1 MRRPPDLATLR
12 AAWWAYRSLR
22 RARRT
27 LRTTGFEELTLADPP
42 ELPPSAARGVR
53 HVLRREPSTC
63 LERAL
68 VLQRWHA
75 AHGRPLDVI
84 VGVAG
89 SGPAFRAH
97 AWLENESGTE
107 ATMPFTELRR
117 VKP

>member
-1 MRRPPDLATLR
+1 MRRPPDLATIR

-22 RARRT
+22 RARRA
-27 LRTTGFEELTLADPP
+27 LRTSGLEELALDDPP
-42 ELPPSAARGVR
+42 DLPASASRGVR
-53 HVLRREPSTC
+53 VVLRREPSTC

-75 AHGRPLDVI
+75 AHGQPLDVI

-89 SGPAFRAH
+89 SGPSFRAH
-97 AWLENESGTE
+97 AWLENETGTA
-107 ATMPFTELRR
+107 ATTPFTELRR